1 MTLQDLGGLGEF
13 IGVVAVVVSLI
24 YLAVQVR
31 QNTGALNARWSLGS
45 SGSWRYNLDDGGL
58 DDRLYYLSAL

>member
-1 MTLQDLGGLGEF
+1 MRGA
-13 IGVVAVVVSLI
+13 VAVVVSLI

-45 SGSWRYNLDDGGL
+45 SGSWRYDLDDGGL
-58 DDRLYYLSAL
+58 DDHL